1 MKNILVTGGAG
12 YIGSHV
18 CHLLVD
24 NGYNVTCIDSLI
36 TGNKKLIPKEVDLN
50 IFDIDEKQKVS
61 NLATVGVYYFQ
72 NEADWC
78 NAHEDQIKAN
88 DRTNNEFYLAPTYNY
103 VKGNIGH
110 LLIDEMLGMGT
121 PEELEEL
128 KQSEW
133 WDRLDEIS

>member
-1 MKNILVTGGAG
+1 M
-12 YIGSHV
+12 
-18 CHLLVD
+18 
-24 NGYNVTCIDSLI
+24 CIRDS
-36 TGNKKLIPKEVDLN
+36 
-50 IFDIDEKQKVS
+50 
-61 NLATVGVYYFQ
+61 
-72 NEADWC
+72 
-78 NAHEDQIKAN
+78 
-88 DRTNNEFYLAPTYNY
+88 